1 MNEKA
6 SDCETELFYF
16 CHEGIFLHEEVAD
29 KLVHVLVKAFK
40 KITVFLNSWVAVIKD
55 VSITKLYI

>member
-6 SDCETELFYF
+6 SDYETELFYF

-29 KLVHVLVKAFK
+29 KLVHVLVKASK
-40 KITVFLNSWVAVIKD
+40 KISFSE
-55 VSITKLYI
+55 